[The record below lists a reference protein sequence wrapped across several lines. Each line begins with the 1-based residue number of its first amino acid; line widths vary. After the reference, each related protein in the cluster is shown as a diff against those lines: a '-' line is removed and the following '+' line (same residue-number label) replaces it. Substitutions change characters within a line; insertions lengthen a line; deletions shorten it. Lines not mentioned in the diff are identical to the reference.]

1 MHRIKRISLFFLLF
15 LTVANGLWAKPQVGD
30 SLSLVQRVERWYEA
44 NMNYYSITALM
55 AIESSFLPLPSE
67 IVVPPAAYVA
77 SNPESDLKLSL
88 IVLFATLGSIIGACV
103 NYFLAFWLGR
113 PIIYKFADSRIGHLF
128 LLNREKLQR
137 AENYFN
143 RHGGISTFIGRLLPV
158 VRHLISIP
166 AGLARMNLF
175 RFALYTVLGAALWN
189 IILVLLGCLAHGQA
203 ELIDR
208 YSHEIGWGIGGL
220 AALVLVYW
228 GVKKK
233 LRAKS

>member
-1 MHRIKRISLFFLLF
+1 MGKAKRLILILL
-15 LTVANGLWAKPQVGD
+15 LALPVAAVAASEEADP
-30 SLSLVQRVERWYEA
+30 SLVQRVEQWYES

-77 SNPESDLKLSL
+77 SKPGSDLKLSL
-88 IVLFATLGSIIGACV
+88 IVLFATIGSLLGACV

-113 PIIYKFADSRIGHLF
+113 PIIYRFADSRVGHLLF
-128 LLNREKLQR
+128 LNREKLEK

-143 RHGGISTFIGRLLPV
+143 RHGSISTFIGRLLPV

-166 AGLARMNLF
+166 AGLSRMNLL
-175 RFALYTVLGAALWN
+175 RFGLYTVLGAAVWN
-189 IILVLLGCLAHGQA
+189 VILVLLGCLAHGQA
-203 ELIDR
+203 DMIDR

-220 AALVLVYW
+220 AVLVVVYW
-228 GVKKK
+228 VVRRRG
-233 LRAKS
+233 